1 MDDGEKLYFVFFR
14 DNYCCPLSTIR
25 FPWIGDSN
33 NDNFVG
39 KLFGECSALLRHGAI
54 FEIISTTLRADN
66 MFHIMIR
73 EYFVDYEK
81 SESSKINES
90 I

>member
-1 MDDGEKLYFVFFR
+1 MMGKNSILFF
-14 DNYCCPLSTIR
+14 SATIIAVR
-25 FPWIGDSN
+25 YRQYGFLGDSN

-54 FEIISTTLRADN
+54 FEIISTTLHADN

-81 SESSKINES
+81 SESSKMNES